1 MVRVNRGIEARAGDQ
16 GFESPQVRFKMS
28 ILRDK
33 RLVTILGSVLLGIVI
48 LVIILFK
55 YPFGEVIST
64 FTNFT
69 PLLVL
74 AYLVVSGLIMLT
86 LSFRWKTILD
96 TLGHRIPFHKLVGYR
111 IIGYGI
117 SYITPSAKVGG
128 EPVRA
133 ALLKRQG
140 LSFREGLSSII
151 IDKTIELSFSALFFI
166 CGVIFLILDYA
177 LPSRLFILLIILSLF
192 FLYLIWWFYSRIMR
206 GKTVFTRIFRF
217 FRLHKLG
224 FLAKYQSIIL
234 NFEKPIIHFYRTQ
247 RKEFFIAAG
256 ISLFSL
262 GLSLVEYKLVL
273 LMLGINAPLGVV
285 FLVFSLA
292 GFAFL
297 IPLPMALG
305 SFEAFQ
311 LSLFSILR
319 IGPAAAGVGVAIIT
333 RSRDLLWVLGAL
345 VLAFYLGSFKNI
357 ISRAYGDRPV
367 VSMGIIRNGR
377 KHRLNV
383 RINRPIM
390 HIKNYR
396 K

>member
-1 MVRVNRGIEARAGDQ
+1 MRAGDQ

-28 ILRDK
+28 VLKDK
-33 RLVTILGSVLLGIVI
+33 RVITVVGSVLLGIVI
-48 LVIILFK
+48 IAIILFK

-69 PLLVL
+69 PVLVL

-86 LSFRWKTILD
+86 LSFRWKVILD
-96 TLGHRIPFHKLVGYR
+96 TLGHKVPFHKLVGYR

-140 LSFREGLSSII
+140 LSFREGLSSIM
-151 IDKTIELSFSALFFI
+151 IDKIIELSFSALFFI
-166 CGVIFLILDYA
+166 CGVVFLVLDYA
-177 LPSRLFILLIILSLF
+177 LPSRLFFLLIILSGL
-192 FLYLIWWFYSRIMR
+192 FLYLVWWFYSRIMR
-206 GKTVFTRIFRF
+206 GETVFTKAFRF

-224 FLAKYQSIIL
+224 FLAKYQAIIL
-234 NFEKPIIHFYRTQ
+234 NFEKPIIRFYKSQ
-247 RKEFFIAAG
+247 RKEFFITAG

-262 GLSLVEYKLVL
+262 VLSLVEYKLVL
-273 LMLGINAPLGVV
+273 LMLGIKAPLGVV

-297 IPLPMALG
+297 VPLPMALG

-311 LSLFSILR
+311 VSLFSIIKL
-319 IGPAAAGVGVAIIT
+319 GPAAAGVGVAMIT

-357 ISRAYGDRPV
+357 ISKAYKDKPV

-377 KHRLNV
+377 KHRLDV
-383 RINRPIM
+383 RINRLAYNQSSHGNPRR
-390 HIKNYR
+390 YR